1 LQFFL
6 KAQED
11 YQLII
16 NSDKKNILWLFFFIS
31 LCLIFGNGLGG
42 YFTFISVETWYQTLN
57 KPSFNPPDWIFGPVW
72 TTLYILMGI
81 SVWLVWKREPS
92 ADRTIGIR
100 IFWVQLFFNI
110 LWTYIFFGIQKIGL
124 SFFEIIFLIFLIF
137 SNVIYFLKIDKIA
150 GYLLIPY
157 LIWVLYA
164 SVLTYNIWILN

>member
-11 YQLII
+11 FQLII

-57 KPSFNPPDWIFGPVW
+57 KPSFNPPDWVFGPVW

-81 SVWLVWKREPS
+81 SVWLVWKRKPS

-124 SFFEIIFLIFLIF
+124 SFLEIIFLIFLIF
-137 SNVIYFLKIDKIA
+137 SNIIYFLKIDKIA

-164 SVLTYNIWILN
+164 SLLTYNIWVLN

>member
-1 LQFFL
+1 MQFFL

-11 YQLII
+11 FQLII

-57 KPSFNPPDWIFGPVW
+57 KPNFNPPDWVFGPVW

-81 SVWLVWKREPS
+81 SVWLVWKRKPS

-124 SFFEIIFLIFLIF
+124 SFLEIIFLIFLIL

-157 LIWVLYA
+157 LIWILYT
-164 SVLTYNIWILN
+164 SILTYNIWILN

>member
-57 KPSFNPPDWIFGPVW
+57 KPSFNPPDWVFGPVW

-92 ADRTIGIR
+92 TDRTIGIR

-110 LWTYIFFGIQKIGL
+110 LWTYIFFGIQKVGL
-124 SFFEIIFLIFLIF
+124 SFLEIIFLIFLIF